1 MKVDFFFCRSRT
13 QVDAILDEHMV
24 LNMSVLL
31 CTCVNSFPY
40 FSTPT
45 CSAQFCPEMLPSTSL
60 SCTLH
65 TYIKRRR
72 NRILHFLKVSKFQ
85 KQIFLFSFEP
95 VLSFFKFQK
104 PRTTRSYIIQTLE
117 SKTLIDL
124 ISDVNV
130 SAYIQFHLN

>member
-1 MKVDFFFCRSRT
+1 MNLVLEVDFFFCRIRT
-13 QVDAILDEHMV
+13 QADAILDKHMV
-24 LNMSVLL
+24 LYMSVLL
-31 CTCVNSFPY
+31 CTSVHSFPY

-85 KQIFLFSFEP
+85 KQIFMFSF
-95 VLSFFKFQK
+95 K
-104 PRTTRSYIIQTLE
+104 PKNERNYF
-117 SKTLIDL
+117 L
-124 ISDVNV
+124 ISALASKVKALYDINY
-130 SAYIQFHLN
+130 SEFK